1 MAALSVPIVDL
12 TSFNSAVL
20 AYGAGLVAGTIHS
33 TDGALL
39 TPTKQDEKLLLQIN
53 VVTGA
58 NVTVKAGD
66 SHQATVDYVFAG
78 TGSRTYYLALE
89 TGKYKNI
96 TGTNKGK
103 IVITSSQSDT
113 TILAIQLP

>member
-39 TPTKQDEKLLLQIN
+39 TPTKQDEKILLQIN
-53 VVTGA
+53 VVTAA

-66 SHQATVDYVFAG
+66 SHQATVDYVLAG
-78 TGSRTYYLALE
+78 TGSRTYYLAIE
-89 TGKYKNI
+89 SGKYKNI

>member
-1 MAALSVPIVDL
+1 MAALSVPIINL
-12 TSFNSAVL
+12 TAFNSAVL
-20 AYGAGLVAGTIHS
+20 AYGTGLVAGTIDA

-58 NVTVKAGD
+58 TVTVLKGD
-66 SHQATVDYVFAG
+66 SNGATVNYVLTG

-89 TGKYKNI
+89 SAKYKNI
-96 TGTNKGK
+96 TGTYKGQIK
-103 IVITSSQSDT
+103 ITSSQADT

>member
-1 MAALSVPIVDL
+1 MAALTVPIL
-12 TSFNSAVL
+12 NLALNTASL
-20 AYGAGLVAGTIHS
+20 AYGTGNIAGTIDGS
-33 TDGALL
+33 DGALL

-58 NVTVKAGD
+58 NVTVVKGD
-66 SHQATVDYVFAG
+66 SHQATVDYVLAG
-78 TGSRTYYLALE
+78 TGNRTYYLALE
-89 TGKYKNI
+89 SGKYKNI

-103 IVITSSQSDT
+103 IKITSSQADT